1 MRIIRATAPIRI
13 ADGSQ
18 AQVGTRNTK
27 FDKQKLSGVITKLLE
42 EHFDNIDIVD
52 VVVSPDRDR
61 DGDEILR
68 VEVVFNGDLKGS
80 EVAAASRYIGPAI
93 SEVNEDLYPL
103 LSFVS
108 KVDYDRGHKSEA
120 R

>member
-1 MRIIRATAPIRI
+1 M
-13 ADGSQ
+13 
-18 AQVGTRNTK
+18 GTRNTK